1 MQLDAFARGMNDPDL
16 KYSEEERSEIV
27 QHMIEDR
34 AWRMHAT
41 KTMEEC
47 AELQVELSKH
57 ICGQGDRMHLL
68 EEMADVCISLW
79 IIQEV
84 FDIPTDDID
93 KAIDVKLKRNEFRHQ
108 ARKEQRRKDELE
120 EGVF

>member
-16 KYSEEERSEIV
+16 KYSDEERSEIV

-68 EEMADVCISLW
+68 EEMADVYISLW

>member
-16 KYSEEERSEIV
+16 KYSDEERNEIV

-57 ICGQGDRMHLL
+57 ICGQRDRMHLL
-68 EEMADVCISLW
+68 DEMADVYISLW

-108 ARKEQRRKDELE
+108 ARKEQKRKDELE

>member
-16 KYSEEERSEIV
+16 KYSDEERNEIV

-68 EEMADVCISLW
+68 EEMADVYISLW

-108 ARKEQRRKDELE
+108 ARKEQRRRDELE

>member
-16 KYSEEERSEIV
+16 KYSDEERNEIV
-27 QHMIEDR
+27 QHMIDDR

-41 KTMEEC
+41 KAMEEG

-68 EEMADVCISLW
+68 EEMADVYISLW

-108 ARKEQRRKDELE
+108 ARKEQKRKDELE

>member
-16 KYSEEERSEIV
+16 KYSDEERNEIV
-27 QHMIEDR
+27 QHMIKDR

-68 EEMADVCISLW
+68 EEMADVYISLW

-108 ARKEQRRKDELE
+108 ARREQKRKDELE

>member
-16 KYSEEERSEIV
+16 KYSDEERNEIV

-68 EEMADVCISLW
+68 EEMADVYISLW
-79 IIQEV
+79 IIQDV

-108 ARKEQRRKDELE
+108 ARKEQKRKDELE

>member
-16 KYSEEERSEIV
+16 KYSDEERNEIV

-68 EEMADVCISLW
+68 EEMADVYISLW

-108 ARKEQRRKDELE
+108 ARKEQKRKDE
-120 EGVF
+120 

>member
-57 ICGQGDRMHLL
+57 ICGQGDSMHLL
-68 EEMADVCISLW
+68 EEMADVYLSLW

-108 ARKEQRRKDELE
+108 ARKEQKRKDELE

>member
-1 MQLDAFARGMNDPDL
+1 MQLDAFVRGMNDPDL
-16 KYSEEERSEIV
+16 KYSEEERNEIV
-27 QHMIEDR
+27 QHMIDDR
-34 AWRMHAT
+34 TWRMHTT

-68 EEMADVCISLW
+68 EELADVYISLW

-84 FDIPTDDID
+84 FDIPTDEMD

-108 ARKEQRRKDELE
+108 ARKEQKRKDELE

>member
-16 KYSEEERSEIV
+16 KYSDEERNEIV
-27 QHMIEDR
+27 RHMIEDR

-41 KTMEEC
+41 KAMEEC

-68 EEMADVCISLW
+68 EEMADVYISLW

-108 ARKEQRRKDELE
+108 ARKEQKRKDELE

>member
-16 KYSEEERSEIV
+16 KYSEEERNEIV

-68 EEMADVCISLW
+68 EEMADVYISLW
-79 IIQEV
+79 IIQNV

-108 ARKEQRRKDELE
+108 ARKEQRRRDELE